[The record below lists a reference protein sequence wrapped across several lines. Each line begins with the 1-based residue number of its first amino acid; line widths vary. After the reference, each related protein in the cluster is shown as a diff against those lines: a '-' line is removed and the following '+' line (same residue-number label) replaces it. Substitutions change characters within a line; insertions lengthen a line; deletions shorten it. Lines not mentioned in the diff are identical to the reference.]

1 MFMPTSSV
9 LTQQQHGVKRVKA
22 TQESDTVLQQRKA
35 KEAKRIAEYRSLN
48 DQVLNL
54 VSFARTVVIISLMG
68 PVQEL

>member
-1 MFMPTSSV
+1 MFLPISPVSV
-9 LTQQQHGVKRVKA
+9 QQQHGVKRVKA

-54 VSFARTVVIISLMG
+54 VSLSSSYVTSSLMG